1 METISCSRSM
11 MTVAACASDLV
22 SFFTFSQV
30 KRGGG
35 NITYF
40 GDETW
45 GKVFSPVFSHWDAV
59 TSFDVLDT
67 HIVDLNVTRNTV
79 RELGHAHDW
88 TMSIWHFLGVDHA
101 GHVSGINSDLM

>member
-1 METISCSRSM
+1 M